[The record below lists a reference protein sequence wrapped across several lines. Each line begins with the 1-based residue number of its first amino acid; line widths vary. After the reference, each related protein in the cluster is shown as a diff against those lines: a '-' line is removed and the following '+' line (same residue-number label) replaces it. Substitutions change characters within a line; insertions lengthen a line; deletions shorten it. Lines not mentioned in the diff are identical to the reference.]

1 MSHTTDLGKDR
12 IPILV
17 LKLAIP
23 SMIAQFVTVLYSIID
38 RMFIGNIPKI
48 GDAALAGVGVCG
60 PIVTLLTSFG
70 TLIGLGGS
78 ILMTMRMGAGRK
90 KQAESIL
97 AHSFALLVVFSAVL
111 TVLFLVSKR
120 YLLNWFGASPATFPY
135 ADSYLTIYTAGTFF
149 ALLAIGLNY
158 FITCQGFPAIGMIT
172 VLIGAVTN
180 IILDPVFIFVLDM
193 KVAGAAIATVIAQF
207 ASCAFAFCFL
217 TGKKIP
223 IKITRLRKKTFSPL
237 IVKKIIG
244 LGISPFLILATDSV
258 IIIVLN
264 TVLQKYGGPKEGDIL
279 ITCATIVQSYM
290 MLITGPMLGISS
302 GTQAILSYNYGA
314 RNIKRVKKAEK
325 YVLIL
330 CLCFTTLMFLLSRIV
345 PEYFIRIFTK
355 DALHL
360 QLCTWGIG
368 VFTLMIIPLSFQYVF
383 VDGFTAL
390 GRSKTALVLSLWR
403 KGDYMLFTI
412 VLPIFFG
419 AKSAFYAQPLADGI
433 GAVMSTIA
441 FLLIFR
447 KHLEKREAQP

>member
-355 DALHL
+355 DALQL

-433 GAVMSTIA
+433 GAVMSAIA

>member
-1 MSHTTDLGKDR
+1 MKHQTDLGKDR

-38 RMFIGNIPKI
+38 RMFIGNIKEI

-78 ILMTMRMGAGRK
+78 ILMSMRMGAGRK

-97 AHSFALLVVFSAVL
+97 AHSFAMLVLFSAIL
-111 TVLFLVSKR
+111 TILFLVSKK
-120 YLLNWFGASPATFPY
+120 YLLNWFGASPVTFPY
-135 ADSYLTIYTAGTFF
+135 ADAYLTIYTAGTFF
-149 ALLAIGLNY
+149 ALMAIGLNY
-158 FITCQGFPAIGMIT
+158 FITCQGFPAVGMIT

-180 IILDPVFIFVLDM
+180 IILDPIFIFLLDM

-217 TGKKIP
+217 IGKKVP
-223 IKITRLRKKTFSPL
+223 IRITLLKKQSFSPV
-237 IVKKIIG
+237 IVQKILT

-264 TVLQKYGGPKEGDIL
+264 SVLQKFGGPSEGDIL
-279 ITCATIVQSYM
+279 ITCATIVQSFM

-314 RNIKRVKKAEK
+314 KEIKRVKKAEK
-325 YVLIL
+325 YILIL
-330 CLCFTTLMFLLSRIV
+330 CLCFTTLMFVLSRIV
-345 PEYFIRIFTK
+345 PQYFIHIFTK
-355 DALHL
+355 DPL
-360 QLCTWGIG
+360 QLELCTWGIG

-390 GRSKTALVLSLWR
+390 GRSKTALFLSLSR
-403 KGDYMLFTI
+403 KGNYMLFTI
-412 VLPIFFG
+412 LLPIFFG
-419 AKSAFYAQPLADGI
+419 ARSAFYAQPIADGI
-433 GAVMSTIA
+433 AAIMATVG
-441 FLLIFR
+441 FLLIFN
-447 KHLEKREAQP
+447 KHLEKRANS

>member
-78 ILMTMRMGAGRK
+78 ILMAMRMGAGRK

-217 TGKKIP
+217 TGKKFP
-223 IKITRLRKKTFSPL
+223 
-237 IVKKIIG
+237 
-244 LGISPFLILATDSV
+244 
-258 IIIVLN
+258 
-264 TVLQKYGGPKEGDIL
+264 
-279 ITCATIVQSYM
+279 
-290 MLITGPMLGISS
+290 
-302 GTQAILSYNYGA
+302 
-314 RNIKRVKKAEK
+314 
-325 YVLIL
+325 
-330 CLCFTTLMFLLSRIV
+330 
-345 PEYFIRIFTK
+345 
-355 DALHL
+355 
-360 QLCTWGIG
+360 
-368 VFTLMIIPLSFQYVF
+368 
-383 VDGFTAL
+383 
-390 GRSKTALVLSLWR
+390 
-403 KGDYMLFTI
+403 
-412 VLPIFFG
+412 
-419 AKSAFYAQPLADGI
+419 
-433 GAVMSTIA
+433 
-441 FLLIFR
+441 
-447 KHLEKREAQP
+447 

>member
-78 ILMTMRMGAGRK
+78 ILMAMRMGAGRK

-97 AHSFALLVVFSAVL
+97 AHSFALLVIFSAVL

-279 ITCATIVQSYM
+279 NTCATIVQSYM

-355 DALHL
+355 DALQL

-447 KHLEKREAQP
+447 KYLEKREAQP

>member
-1 MSHTTDLGKDR
+1 MKHQTDLGKDR

-38 RMFIGNIPKI
+38 RMFIGNIKEI

-78 ILMTMRMGAGRK
+78 ILMSMRMGAGRK

-97 AHSFALLVVFSAVL
+97 AHSFAMLVLFSAVL
-111 TVLFLVSKR
+111 TILFLVSKK
-120 YLLNWFGASPATFPY
+120 YLLNWFGASLVTFPY
-135 ADSYLTIYTAGTFF
+135 ADAYLTIYTAGTFF
-149 ALLAIGLNY
+149 ALMAIGLNY
-158 FITCQGFPAIGMIT
+158 FITCQGFPAVGMIT

-180 IILDPVFIFVLDM
+180 IVLDPIFIFLLDM

-217 TGKKIP
+217 IGKKVP
-223 IKITRLRKKTFSPL
+223 IRITLLKKQSFSPV
-237 IVKKIIG
+237 IVQKILT

-264 TVLQKYGGPKEGDIL
+264 SVLQKFGGPSEGDIL
-279 ITCATIVQSYM
+279 ITCATIVQSFM

-314 RNIKRVKKAEK
+314 KEIKRVKKAEK
-325 YVLIL
+325 YILIL
-330 CLCFTTLMFLLSRIV
+330 CLCFTTLMFVLSRIV
-345 PEYFIRIFTK
+345 PQYFIHIFTK
-355 DALHL
+355 DPL
-360 QLCTWGIG
+360 QLELCTWGIG

-390 GRSKTALVLSLWR
+390 GRSKTALFLSLSR
-403 KGDYMLFTI
+403 KGNYVLFTI
-412 VLPIFFG
+412 LLPIFFG
-419 AKSAFYAQPLADGI
+419 ARSAFYAQPIADGI
-433 GAVMSTIA
+433 AAVMATVG
-441 FLLIFR
+441 FLLIFN
-447 KHLEKREAQP
+447 KHLEKRANS